1 MQSFPLTLASL
12 VAYIVG
18 LVLIVRVTPK
28 LLFYAYDEVRFMG
41 FAILDILGAL
51 LTFGSIVI
59 LLAAWDANMGIRSL
73 NFILL
78 VIIMLIT
85 GSLALACSRNHRR
98 GVQRI
103 SRLVAVLFCLSLVVA
118 ALYDIVHLFTA

>member
-59 LLAAWDANMGIRSL
+59 LLAAWGANMGIRSL